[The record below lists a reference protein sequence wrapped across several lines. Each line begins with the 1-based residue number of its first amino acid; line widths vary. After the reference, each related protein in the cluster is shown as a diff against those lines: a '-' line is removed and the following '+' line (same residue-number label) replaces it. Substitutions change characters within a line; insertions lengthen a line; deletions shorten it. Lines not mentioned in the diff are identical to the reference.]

1 MKLTI
6 DQTPTA
12 VFVLCVVCASCGP
25 DNNVVQLHPT
35 PQNIPEISNPQF
47 ILHEPQIDTEPWAN
61 FSAMQ
66 AKVIGAA
73 DGEHLELIGSVW
85 DLVVG
90 PEALYYVDFA
100 YGHVRMYDLTGRLN
114 QVIGKK
120 GEGPGEFP
128 QARHVQV
135 VNHDEGELL
144 IVGASGIQIS
154 VFESLDSSW
163 VLKHSFHTAHDFLD
177 GNFCAMHGHVYTI
190 GYSEGSNGIIHKY
203 TVEGEHV
210 LSFGLPYQDPS
221 AFVRSI
227 MADQGSLACNS
238 LHRTIA
244 YAHTLKPFVTG
255 FTPMGAVRWRVKL
268 ADANIPPVTQERTP
282 EGRESV
288 EFSSRV
294 AGETSSIQFVDMRHS
309 RDFVVS
315 YYTSKTDS
323 LDIQHLYAV
332 DAESGVGAYMG
343 WLPMSQG
350 DHKLPAVRA
359 LDALRVYT
367 HTSDPYP
374 HIGIYPRPDMHR

>member
-1 MKLTI
+1 M
-6 DQTPTA
+6 
-12 VFVLCVVCASCGP
+12 S
-25 DNNVVQLHPT
+25 
-35 PQNIPEISNPQF
+35 IS
-47 ILHEPQIDTEPWAN
+47 LMVT
-61 FSAMQ
+61 SA
-66 AKVIGAA
+66 
-73 DGEHLELIGSVW
+73 
-85 DLVVG
+85 
-90 PEALYYVDFA
+90 
-100 YGHVRMYDLTGRLN
+100 MYDLTGRLN
-114 QVIGKK
+114 QVIGKQ

-135 VNHDEGELL
+135 VNHNDGELL
-144 IVGASGIQIS
+144 IVGASGIHIIGIRTRWIPYGYLS
-154 VFESLDSSW
+154 IAF
-163 VLKHSFHTAHDFLD
+163 TPAHDFLD
-177 GNFCAMHGHVYTI
+177 GNFCAMHGHVYAI

-244 YAHTLKPFVTG
+244 YAHTLKPIVTG
-255 FTPMGAVRWRVKL
+255 FTPMGAVRWRIKL
-268 ADANIPPVTQERTP
+268 ADANIPPVTLERTP

-288 EFSSRV
+288 VFSSR
-294 AGETSSIQFVDMRHS
+294 AGGETSSLQFVDMRHS

-343 WLPMSQG
+343 WLPMSQ
-350 DHKLPAVRA
+350 
-359 LDALRVYT
+359 
-367 HTSDPYP
+367 
-374 HIGIYPRPDMHR
+374 RP